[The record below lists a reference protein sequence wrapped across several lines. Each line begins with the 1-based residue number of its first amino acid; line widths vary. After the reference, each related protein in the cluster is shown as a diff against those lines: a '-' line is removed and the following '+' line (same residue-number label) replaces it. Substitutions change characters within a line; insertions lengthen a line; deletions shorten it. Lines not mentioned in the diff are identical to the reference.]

1 VRKLIILLAGIA
13 ILAVVNYSIYKKEQL
28 LANGRVV
35 FLELAPVD
43 PRSLMQGDYMAL
55 RFRLQNAVLLSSS
68 LRDGHLV
75 VAVDS
80 HGVATFRRMDNGT
93 ALAADE
99 LKLFYRVRANQ
110 VKLGTNAFFFQEGDE
125 DYYRRSRYGEA
136 RIDNNGQLLLTGL
149 RDENLQKLG
158 PTIRHAPAL
167 NHPLPKRK

>member
-1 VRKLIILLAGIA
+1 VRKLVILLAGIA
-13 ILAVVNYSIYKKEQL
+13 ILVLVDYSIYEKEQL

-55 RFRLQNAVLLSSS
+55 RFKLLSAVLPFGS

-75 VAVDS
+75 VALDNR
-80 HGVATFRRMDNGT
+80 GVATFRRIDNAT
-93 ALAADE
+93 PLAADE
-99 LKLFYRVRANQ
+99 LKLFYRVRDHQ
-110 VKLGTNAFFFQEGDE
+110 VKLGTNAFFFQEGDQR
-125 DYYRRSRYGEA
+125 YYRKSRYGEA

-158 PTIRHAPAL
+158 PH
-167 NHPLPKRK
+167 N